1 MNSARSPL
9 FPQASLALSP
19 ARDENPEEE
28 VYIPNL
34 PALPHALLLSVQ
46 VFIVPAEQHLFLQ
59 GYKPAEYET
68 RPPSLLRG
76 CLVLRILK
84 PARVKSVLLHFKGI
98 QRTEWPE
105 GIPPKRSHYAEVNE
119 LINHTWPFY
128 HVDSHTGN
136 FGADFV
142 RPLPLLL
149 QKNQEDISHFSLND
163 SWQLNQ
169 NPVDTAKGFAASL
182 INRATTRGNS
192 PSPAPAI
199 TPVTSFQDLTT
210 ALSTGSASEA
220 NSAATAST
228 PKPGYFMPGDYVYNF
243 EHPLPALSP
252 ESVDANFGRVFYA
265 LEANIIR
272 TGAFKTNLVARLPV
286 SVVRIPSDNSVEEN
300 EPIFIERD
308 WEDQLRYEILV
319 GSKSIVLD
327 TYVPISFKF
336 IPLYGKVALHRIRVS
351 ITENCNYY
359 CRNKTVHRAEP
370 TRKFLLLEHKAKQNK
385 SLLSKSGC
393 LTDDGPDIGSEDDE
407 ILPRE
412 LEFQMFVPS
421 TINKKYNF
429 AMHPDTSFETIQCD
443 HWIKISLRISRKD
456 PSNPEKRKHFEISID
471 SPIHLCS
478 PYAAHCNT
486 LLPAYDRPEQP
497 EPLPQY
503 APLSPPMSPDLTA
516 IDQLQGVGHLLFS
529 ALHGYSF
536 RPDSPAHSEGSSNR
550 HRGTSRAGT
559 PHLFYHL
566 SNSGEPIEKDHR
578 IHLEANLYSPT
589 ENQVDSI
596 GLPQAQPLPCPQ
608 SPAHSPSPLVPDNR
622 RRPTVNPPSF
632 EALTSVEGIL
642 PPAYE
647 KEDPATSPVR
657 NENTGSSK
665 EFIPSEAPRTV
676 ADTGVDSSGI
686 KDMLSR
692 QFDLTHS
699 ESQAASGN
707 QENAKP
713 EDAEAHL
720 MRQSRSLR
728 IPETEDDLDLS
739 DINLFKSGPVSPE
752 LGPLA
757 TRRSSVVL
765 ADDVDLPLDQTL
777 PLLTLN
783 EGYTEDN
790 LSTSLFDQGRRP
802 SAIKN
807 TSMADLMDQVT
818 FGHTGVEN
826 HFFKNPRLK
835 KHYHEETQSDTANHK
850 ERQKSF
856 GVVPSSELPSSGSTE
871 RALTSS
877 SARSEIIS
885 EVTNSSGDKA
895 HEGFRGSVSKDVN
908 EPVR

>member
-19 ARDENPEEE
+19 AREENPEEE

-34 PALPHALLLSVQ
+34 PASPHASSSSVQ

-84 PARVKSVLLHFKGI
+84 PARVKSVSLHFKGI

-128 HVDSHTGN
+128 HVDSHTFN

-142 RPLPLLL
+142 RPLPSSL

-163 SWQLNQ
+163 SWQSNQ

-243 EHPLPALSP
+243 EHPLPASSP

-503 APLSPPMSPDLTA
+503 APSSPPMSPDVTA
-516 IDQLQGVGHLLFS
+516 IDQSQG
-529 ALHGYSF
+529 
-536 RPDSPAHSEGSSNR
+536 
-550 HRGTSRAGT
+550 
-559 PHLFYHL
+559 
-566 SNSGEPIEKDHR
+566 
-578 IHLEANLYSPT
+578 
-589 ENQVDSI
+589 
-596 GLPQAQPLPCPQ
+596 
-608 SPAHSPSPLVPDNR
+608 
-622 RRPTVNPPSF
+622 RPTVNPPSF

-665 EFIPSEAPRTV
+665 EFIPAEAPRTV

-692 QFDLTHS
+692 QFDSTHS

-707 QENAKP
+707 QQNAKP

-739 DINLFKSGPVSPE
+739 DINSFKSGPVSPE

-757 TRRSSVVL
+757 TRRSSVVS

-790 LSTSLFDQGRRP
+790 LSTSSFDQGRRP

-835 KHYHEETQSDTANHK
+835 KHYHEETQSDAAIHK

-871 RALTSS
+871 RASTSS

-885 EVTNSSGDKA
+885 EVTNSSGEKA
-895 HEGFRGSVSKDVN
+895 HEGFRGNVSKDVN